1 MIFSLLIHIDVRILF
16 LLLVVDLFGCFSRLN
31 PIVFFQCLLSYV
43 CVECFFA
50 LTISVRA
57 RVQLFP
63 NFFFILFVVV
73 LFCFG
78 DFVCYCRLAH
88 NMMNACRPPHNDNNM
103 SCGYSPSLSLVLL
116 NVMANRKMGTE
127 QLWEFMKKKTT
138 RTQPRRD
145 GTWTRTLCVPSWALS
160 FATYFDCVGRFSVA
174 VWIVWLLV
182 RRLVSSCM
190 REATARQKKNTRRRN
205 IPKHIKSTIYRHD
218 ENRSSILTAFNIY
231 KFCQAPSFSAFLP
244 FNLNHSYLL
253 DRERATAWKSG
264 LKQYII
270 ENLYYSQKYAYAYFE
285 TQKPF
290 ISRSLAGN
298 NNNKIWKKIIYKML
312 YARWINMIFCCLFSF
327 SPSHTS
333 FARLPDSCKSKHE
346 NFLLRNIW

>member
-1 MIFSLLIHIDVRILF
+1 
-16 LLLVVDLFGCFSRLN
+16 
-31 PIVFFQCLLSYV
+31 
-43 CVECFFA
+43 
-50 LTISVRA
+50 
-57 RVQLFP
+57 
-63 NFFFILFVVV
+63 
-73 LFCFG
+73 
-78 DFVCYCRLAH
+78 
-88 NMMNACRPPHNDNNM
+88 MNACRPPHNDNNM

-205 IPKHIKSTIYRHD
+205 IPKHIKSTLHRHD

-253 DRERATAWKSG
+253 DRERELLLESRDSNSILSKICIIPKNTRTHISKRKNHLFLALSQATTTTKSEKK
-264 LKQYII
+264 LYI
-270 ENLYYSQKYAYAYFE
+270 K
-285 TQKPF
+285 
-290 ISRSLAGN
+290 
-298 NNNKIWKKIIYKML
+298 
-312 YARWINMIFCCLFSF
+312 CC
-327 SPSHTS
+327 T
-333 FARLPDSCKSKHE
+333 RDG
-346 NFLLRNIW
+346 